1 MHHIICVLLLTVVLN
16 IQVMRQDDGTLWSEL
31 WYNDKIIW
39 KVAFLPDGVRPVS
52 GSNRTDTTLITPDI
66 VDGLFLIRVQ

>member
-1 MHHIICVLLLTVVLN
+1 MRQTICILLLMVVLN
-16 IQVMRQDDGTLWSEL
+16 LQLMRQDDGILWGEL

-39 KVAFLPDGVRPVS
+39 KVAVLADGVRPVS
-52 GSNRTDTTLITPDI
+52 GSNRTESTFITPDI